1 MAANIILAPVTQKLI
16 RLPEVR
22 QRVPLSRSMIYL
34 LISRGEFPKSVSLGR
49 RSVAWVEVEVDAWVA
64 SRISGSRETAA

>member
-1 MAANIILAPVTQKLI
+1 MVIEAPVTQKLI

-34 LISRGEFPKSVSLGR
+34 LVSRGEFPKPVSLGR
-49 RSVAWVEVEVDAWVA
+49 RSVAWVEAEVEAWVA
-64 SRISGSRETAA
+64 ARISGSRRNAA

>member
-1 MAANIILAPVTQKLI
+1 MVSEAPVTQKLI

-34 LISRGEFPKSVSLGR
+34 LILRGEFPKPVRLGL
-49 RSVAWVEVEVDAWVA
+49 RSVAWIAAEVEAWIA
-64 SRISGSRETAA
+64 ARIQQGRCVPA